1 MNVQTTREL
10 DVFPLDEVAAR
21 LERGEYVRYKL
32 PMGGRLHIDRQLP
45 FLALY
50 RRPDH
55 ADAGTQRLL
64 LGQAA
69 YLLAPGEAQYHEW
82 LARLLEQ
89 VLLIQRKQFGASL
102 LVELWSRDSETHVAT
117 RAPRFRLQVPSR
129 HVPDLLLERLET
141 ALLDIELGGHAA
153 HVALDYVDEVAPPG
167 VSPVRMTH
175 EDVWHLGLEVEA
187 VYRDPASGT
196 LYPPELNRLRQQLT
210 VALKRAFY
218 TFARR
223 YTRQRPT
230 HYHEL
235 GRQAMTPVVQ
245 QVDQQLAAVN
255 EQFDLL
261 LHVTPVNASEAWHEF
276 QQNKFARAPQ
286 FNYRPRPVDPDRL
299 KRQLYAIPI
308 ERVEDPTLA
317 LLFGNKRNELDRQI
331 NLIADRN
338 TPAFVF
344 ASQQVYGAVEPWLL
358 ELAEVLLE
366 RVDAGKTA
374 DLASGY
380 LGPEA
385 IAARAREQIE
395 AYRRQDPDLAAQVQL
410 REDVTGVM
418 VSRGNFLIG
427 QDARVAAERLEATL
441 AHEIG
446 THVLTYHNGC
456 AQPFHQLQAG
466 MAGYEPLQEGLA
478 VLAEYLVGGLQ
489 SSRLRMLAGRVLA
502 VRDMLQGRDFSE
514 TFHGLVHEHGFGP
527 LPAFNITLRVYRGG
541 GFSKDA
547 IYLRGLVELL
557 RFLAAGGKL
566 ELLYLGKLSLDNLA
580 LIEELQWRRVLHPA
594 RLRPL
599 YLDVP
604 GAGERLERLRRGM
617 DLLELLEDTL

>member
-1 MNVQTTREL
+1 
-10 DVFPLDEVAAR
+10 
-21 LERGEYVRYKL
+21 
-32 PMGGRLHIDRQLP
+32 
-45 FLALY
+45 
-50 RRPDH
+50 
-55 ADAGTQRLL
+55 
-64 LGQAA
+64 
-69 YLLAPGEAQYHEW
+69 
-82 LARLLEQ
+82 
-89 VLLIQRKQFGASL
+89 
-102 LVELWSRDSETHVAT
+102 
-117 RAPRFRLQVPSR
+117 
-129 HVPDLLLERLET
+129 
-141 ALLDIELGGHAA
+141 
-153 HVALDYVDEVAPPG
+153 
-167 VSPVRMTH
+167 
-175 EDVWHLGLEVEA
+175 
-187 VYRDPASGT
+187 
-196 LYPPELNRLRQQLT
+196 
-210 VALKRAFY
+210 
-218 TFARR
+218 
-223 YTRQRPT
+223 
-230 HYHEL
+230 
-235 GRQAMTPVVQ
+235 MTPVVQ